1 MRSVRRRGHTRPA
14 GEHQA
19 QGLREF
25 VAVEPE
31 QHGLALGEPVVERP
45 LAWAY
50 HSALASQDQ
59 PHLIDFDGSAAH
71 VRNLTPDSTR
81 APLASIRNRCSA
93 FTLTSGRPSNE

>member
-71 VRNLTPDSTR
+71 VRNPHTGFHSCAVGVDSQSVLGFHLDER
-81 APLASIRNRCSA
+81 QAKQ
-93 FTLTSGRPSNE
+93 